1 MLKLELTSMRVDQRT
16 RFFREGSI
24 LGGTAKS
31 GALGVETTVEIASDE
46 PAERIAQLVR
56 MAKAS
61 CYTHGAAAEAIPV
74 DTRVLLNG
82 QALDVDT

>member
-1 MLKLELTSMRVDQRT
+1 MLKLALTSMRVDQRT

-31 GALGVETTVEIASDE
+31 GAVGVETTVEIASGE

-61 CYTHGAAAEAIPV
+61 CYTHGAVTEAIPV

-82 QALDVDT
+82 TTIEVA